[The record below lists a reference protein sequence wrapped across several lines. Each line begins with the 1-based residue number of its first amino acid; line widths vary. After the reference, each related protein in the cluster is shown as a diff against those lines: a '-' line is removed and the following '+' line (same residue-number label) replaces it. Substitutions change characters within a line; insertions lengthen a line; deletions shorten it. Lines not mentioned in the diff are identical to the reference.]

1 MPFGISIRV
10 TVFRYIY
17 LVLSVYEGTVTPII
31 WTCLGSHRRTVYR
44 ISCPHGCVHALV
56 VEVRVVAGT
65 RYLVG
70 VCDQVFAR
78 RGGRKLQPT
87 VRFGVPSSG
96 AASAFR
102 TATSFR
108 GPATAGTTGATSLVG
123 DSNFS
128 NLRLFACNVFQR
140 DSFGL
145 RTFPCCA

>member
-1 MPFGISIRV
+1 M
-10 TVFRYIY
+10 FRYIY

-70 VCDQVFAR
+70 VCDQVLAR
-78 RGGRKLQPT
+78 RGGRKLQPA
-87 VRFGVPSSG
+87 VRLGVPSGG

-102 TATSFR
+102 TATSSR
-108 GPATAGTTGATSLVG
+108 GPATAGTAGATSLSIYAEQKEPFVG
-123 DSNFS
+123 SE
-128 NLRLFACNVFQR
+128 R
-140 DSFGL
+140 DGSRCGDIRQNEFVIVVGGITL
-145 RTFPCCA
+145 